1 MENCKKLT
9 ITPINKELKS
19 KSNIDYREQTERTS
33 TGELQWCWDDSRY
46 NKAKAN
52 EYFAFLFYGKKVI
65 IHRITFVKPPSDR
78 LPSWSVNV
86 GQSNRNVLELSEPLI
101 EINWE
106 KWKSLNG
113 PKACMGTYTTGDLS
127 TERPMLYN
135 VLKELEFQ
143 DIDLFIQTN
152 TYTQQSS

>member
-9 ITPINKELKS
+9 ITPINKNIKS
-19 KSNIDYREQTERTS
+19 KSNIDYNEQLERS
-33 TGELQWCWDDSRY
+33 KCKLGWCWDDSTF

-52 EYFAFLFYGKKVI
+52 EYFAFLFYGIKVV
-65 IHRITFVKPPSDR
+65 IHRITAVKSPLIR
-78 LPSWSVNV
+78 LESWTMEDHKH
-86 GQSNRNVLELSEPLI
+86 RNVLDLSHPLLTLS
-101 EINWE
+101 WE
-106 KWKSLNG
+106 EWIRLNG
-113 PKACMGTYTTGDLS
+113 PKGRMGTYTTGDLS
-127 TERPMLYN
+127 TKRPMLYN